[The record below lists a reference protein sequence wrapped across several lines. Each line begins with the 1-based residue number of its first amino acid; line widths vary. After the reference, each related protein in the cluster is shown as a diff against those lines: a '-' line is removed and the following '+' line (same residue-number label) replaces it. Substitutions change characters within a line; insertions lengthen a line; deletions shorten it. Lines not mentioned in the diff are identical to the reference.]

1 MQTLL
6 KDQITRIRL
15 YIYIFLVIKQHWEI
29 ERNIT
34 KIFN

>member
-15 YIYIFLVIKQHWEI
+15 YIYLFSDKTALGNWKKYYE
-29 ERNIT
+29 N
-34 KIFN
+34 F